1 MESKPQHFDMI
12 VVGAGLV
19 GLAAAVAIHQ
29 QGHHVALVDRQNPQ
43 KLLSNDN
50 NWDVRIY
57 AISQKNIHFLK
68 SLGIWHQL
76 DGTRIGQMQAM
87 EIWADASDEPL
98 NLSAEDIHAQD
109 LGEIIEASALTKV
122 LLESLQT
129 LNIPTFFEVN
139 VENLTVSPEQT
150 ILTFNNPQGKPITIS
165 ADLLLAADGSQSW
178 VREQCDFS
186 VKRSAYAHHGLVA
199 NFSAEKNHQNI
210 ARQWFLKDES
220 GHVQVLAWLPLPDN
234 LISIVWSASP
244 EFTEQLLQLDAA
256 SLAKKV
262 TEAGNDLLGNF
273 ELVTSPA
280 AFPLALQKVEPVFSQ
295 SVVLL
300 GDAAHQVHPMAGQ
313 GVNLGFRDI
322 QDLLEVLN
330 QKNPYQQIND
340 AQLLK
345 KYARMRK
352 VDVAKVTMLTD
363 GLYQLFDHP
372 SDVVKKVRNW
382 GFETTKHRLLK
393 AALLNQAIKL

>member
-1 MESKPQHFDMI
+1 MENKPQHFDMI

-19 GLAAAVAIHQ
+19 GLAAAVAMHQ
-29 QGHHVALVDRQNPQ
+29 QGYHVALVDRQNPQ

-57 AISQKNIHFLK
+57 AISQKNIHFLTI
-68 SLGIWHQL
+68 LGIWQQL
-76 DGTRIGQMQAM
+76 DATRIGQMQGM
-87 EIWADASDEPL
+87 EIWADASKEPL
-98 NLSAEDIHAQD
+98 KLSAEDIHAKD

-122 LLESLQT
+122 LLENVQT

-139 VENLTVSPEQT
+139 VENLTVSPEQSQL
-150 ILTFNNPQGKPITIS
+150 IFKNPQGKPITIS

-199 NFSAEKNHQNI
+199 NFKAEKNHQNI
-210 ARQWFLKDES
+210 ARQWFLKDEA
-220 GHVQVLAWLPLPDN
+220 GHVQVLAWLPLPDS

-244 EFTEQLLQLDAA
+244 EFTGQLLQLDAA
-256 SLAKKV
+256 TLTKKV
-262 TEAGNDLLGNF
+262 TEAGHDLLGNF
-273 ELVTSPA
+273 ELVTPPA

-330 QKNPYQQIND
+330 KKNPYQKIND

-372 SDVVKKVRNW
+372 SDVIKKVRNW

>member
-1 MESKPQHFDMI
+1 M
-12 VVGAGLV
+12 AT
-19 GLAAAVAIHQ
+19 
-29 QGHHVALVDRQNPQ
+29 
-43 KLLSNDN
+43 
-50 NWDVRIY
+50 
-57 AISQKNIHFLK
+57 
-68 SLGIWHQL
+68 
-76 DGTRIGQMQAM
+76 TRRYPYRANARHGNL
-87 EIWADASDEPL
+87 ADASKEPL
-98 NLSAEDIHAQD
+98 KLSAEDIHAKD

-122 LLESLQT
+122 LLENVQT

-139 VENLTVSPEQT
+139 VENLTVSPEQSQL
-150 ILTFNNPQGKPITIS
+150 IFKNPQGKPITIS

-199 NFSAEKNHQNI
+199 NFKAEKNHQNI
-210 ARQWFLKDES
+210 ARQWFLKDEA
-220 GHVQVLAWLPLPDN
+220 GHVQVLAWLPLPDS

-244 EFTEQLLQLDAA
+244 EFTGQLLQLDAA
-256 SLAKKV
+256 TLTKKV
-262 TEAGNDLLGNF
+262 TEAGHDLLGNF
-273 ELVTSPA
+273 ELVTPPA

-330 QKNPYQQIND
+330 KKNPYQKIND

-372 SDVVKKVRNW
+372 SDVIKKVRNW

>member
-1 MESKPQHFDMI
+1 MENKPQHFDMI

-19 GLAAAVAIHQ
+19 GMAAAVAMHQ

-43 KLLSNDN
+43 KLLSNGS

-68 SLGIWHQL
+68 TLGIWQQL
-76 DGTRIGQMQAM
+76 DATRIGKMQGM

-98 NLSAEDIHAQD
+98 KLSAEDIHAQD
-109 LGEIIEASALTKV
+109 LGEIIESSALTKV
-122 LLESLQT
+122 LLENVQM

-139 VENLTVSPEQT
+139 VENLTVSPEQSQ
-150 ILTFNNPQGKPITIS
+150 LTFNNPQGKPITIS

-199 NFSAEKNHQNI
+199 NFKAEKNHKNI
-210 ARQWFLKDES
+210 ARQWFLKDEA
-220 GHVQVLAWLPLPDN
+220 GHVQVLAWLPLPYN

-244 EFTEQLLQLDAA
+244 EFTGQLLQLDAA
-256 SLAKKV
+256 TLTKKV
-262 TEAGNDLLGNF
+262 TEACHNLLGNF
-273 ELVTSPA
+273 ELVTPPA

-313 GVNLGFRDI
+313 GVNLGFRDME
-322 QDLLEVLN
+322 DLLDILKK
-330 QKNPYQQIND
+330 KNPYQKIND

-345 KYARMRK
+345 KYARIRK

-372 SDVVKKVRNW
+372 SDVIKKVRNW

>member
-1 MESKPQHFDMI
+1 MGNKPQHFDMI

-19 GLAAAVAIHQ
+19 GLAAAVAMHQ

-43 KLLSNDN
+43 KLLSNGS

-68 SLGIWHQL
+68 TLGIWQQL
-76 DGTRIGQMQAM
+76 DATRIGKMQGM

-98 NLSAEDIHAQD
+98 KLSAEDIHAQD
-109 LGEIIEASALTKV
+109 LGEIIESSALTKV
-122 LLESLQT
+122 LLENVQT

-139 VENLTVSPEQT
+139 VENLTVSPEQSQ
-150 ILTFNNPQGKPITIS
+150 LTFNNPQGKPITIS

-199 NFSAEKNHQNI
+199 NFKAEKNHKNI
-210 ARQWFLKDES
+210 ARQWFLKDEA
-220 GHVQVLAWLPLPDN
+220 GHVQVLAWLPLPYN

-244 EFTEQLLQLDAA
+244 EFTGQLLQLDAA
-256 SLAKKV
+256 TLTKKV
-262 TEAGNDLLGNF
+262 TEACHNLLGNF
-273 ELVTSPA
+273 ELVTPPA
-280 AFPLALQKVEPVFSQ
+280 AFPLALQKVDPVFSQ

-313 GVNLGFRDI
+313 GVNLGFRDME
-322 QDLLEVLN
+322 DLVDILKK
-330 QKNPYQQIND
+330 KNPYQKIND

-372 SDVVKKVRNW
+372 SDVIKKVRNW

>member
-1 MESKPQHFDMI
+1 MGNKPQHFDMI

-19 GLAAAVAIHQ
+19 GLAVAVAMHQ

-43 KLLSNDN
+43 KLLSNGS

-68 SLGIWHQL
+68 TLGIWQQL
-76 DGTRIGQMQAM
+76 DATRIGKMQGM

-98 NLSAEDIHAQD
+98 KLSAEDIHAQD
-109 LGEIIEASALTKV
+109 LGEIIESSALTKV
-122 LLESLQT
+122 LLENVQT

-139 VENLTVSPEQT
+139 VENLTVSPEQSQ
-150 ILTFNNPQGKPITIS
+150 LTFNNPQGKPITIS

-199 NFSAEKNHQNI
+199 NFKAEKNHKNI
-210 ARQWFLKDES
+210 ARQWFLKDEA
-220 GHVQVLAWLPLPDN
+220 GHVQVLAWLPLPYN

-244 EFTEQLLQLDAA
+244 EFTGQLLQLDAA
-256 SLAKKV
+256 TLTKKV
-262 TEAGNDLLGNF
+262 TEACHNLLGNF
-273 ELVTSPA
+273 ELVTPPA
-280 AFPLALQKVEPVFSQ
+280 AFPLALQKVDPVFSQ

-313 GVNLGFRDI
+313 GVNLGFRDME
-322 QDLLEVLN
+322 DLVDILKK
-330 QKNPYQQIND
+330 KNPYQKIND

-372 SDVVKKVRNW
+372 SDVIKKVRNW

>member
-1 MESKPQHFDMI
+1 MENKPQHFDMI

-19 GLAAAVAIHQ
+19 GLAVAVAMHQ
-29 QGHHVALVDRQNPQ
+29 QGYRVALVDRQNPE
-43 KLLSNDN
+43 KLLSNN
-50 NWDVRIY
+50 TNWDVRIY
-57 AISQKNIHFLK
+57 AISQKNINFLK
-68 SLGIWHQL
+68 NLSVWQQL
-76 DGTRIGQMQAM
+76 EATRIGQMQGM

-98 NLSAEDIHAQD
+98 KLSAEEVRAQD
-109 LGEIIEASALTKV
+109 LGEIIEAGALTKV
-122 LLESLQT
+122 LLRKVQALE
-129 LNIPTFFEVN
+129 IPSFFEVN
-139 VENLTVSPEQT
+139 TENLMVSPEQT
-150 ILTFNNPQGKPITIS
+150 ALTLKNGQGELLTIS

-178 VREQCDFS
+178 VRTQCDFS

-199 NFSAEKNHQNI
+199 NFKAEMPHNNI
-210 ARQWFLKDES
+210 ARQWFLTDEDS
-220 GHVQVLAWLPLPDN
+220 HVQVLAWLPLPDG

-244 EFTEQLLQLDAA
+244 TFTRELLQLDAA
-256 SLAKKV
+256 ALAKRV
-262 TEAGNDLLGNF
+262 AEAGHNLLGSF
-273 ELVTSPA
+273 ELVTPPA

-313 GVNLGFRDI
+313 GVNLGFRDV

-330 QKNPYQQIND
+330 KKNPYQKIND
-340 AQLLK
+340 TQLLK

-352 VDVAKVTMLTD
+352 VDVAKVSLLTD

-372 SDVVKKVRNW
+372 SEAIKKVRNW

-393 AALLNQAIKL
+393 ALLLEQAIKL